1 VQWIVTNVPG
11 IKDEPHMPSPESL
24 ASRMELSF
32 FAPGD
37 SAKSWGSWDG
47 MGRWYGHLTDGR
59 RSASPEIAR
68 KAAELTAG
76 KTEFDAKVRA
86 LANFVQSEIRY
97 VAIEIGI
104 GGYQP
109 HRATDVFRLRY
120 GDCKDKATLLSSLL
134 QEAGIRSSYV
144 VINTERGVISPDAP
158 SLEFNHVILAIE
170 LPTAIDIAS
179 YQSVVQDRTGKKYL
193 VFDPTDEETP
203 PGLLRSDLQ
212 DNYGLLV
219 TENGGELIRT
229 PLQRPE
235 FNTLV
240 REGRFALNSDFS
252 LQGEVFERRTGDHAS
267 RERYS
272 LRGATQQQRQQH
284 QERFLNRSL
293 QGFTLQNLEVKELE
307 ERDKPLEIRCQISVP
322 QYGKVQGPLTLLRPR
337 IVGEKAF
344 YIDNKPRRS
353 AFELNG
359 VSREVDT
366 FEIEIPQGYKVDD
379 VPSQVKIDA
388 GFASYSSQTEVSG
401 NKLKYSREYVV
412 KSLSVPADRV
422 TDLRAFE
429 GKVGADEVA
438 AVVLVK
444 Q

>member
-1 VQWIVTNVPG
+1 
-11 IKDEPHMPSPESL
+11 
-24 ASRMELSF
+24 
-32 FAPGD
+32 
-37 SAKSWGSWDG
+37 
-47 MGRWYGHLTDGR
+47 
-59 RSASPEIAR
+59 
-68 KAAELTAG
+68 
-76 KTEFDAKVRA
+76 
-86 LANFVQSEIRY
+86 
-97 VAIEIGI
+97 
-104 GGYQP
+104 
-109 HRATDVFRLRY
+109 
-120 GDCKDKATLLSSLL
+120 
-134 QEAGIRSSYV
+134 
-144 VINTERGVISPDAP
+144 
-158 SLEFNHVILAIE
+158 
-170 LPTAIDIAS
+170 
-179 YQSVVQDRTGKKYL
+179 
-193 VFDPTDEETP
+193 
-203 PGLLRSDLQ
+203 
-212 DNYGLLV
+212 
-219 TENGGELIRT
+219 
-229 PLQRPE
+229 
-235 FNTLV
+235 
-240 REGRFALNSDFS
+240 LNSDFS

-322 QYGKVQGPLTLLRPR
+322 QYGNVQGPLTLLRPR